1 MLERFLFAMRFSAL
15 FRGDQAVL
23 RGNFLL
29 ITLSWIILFAAQPI
43 PETYASLYYI
53 HLGAD
58 AFLLSIIGFA
68 GSIAVALVQF
78 PGGYLADKH
87 GRRWLIVSMTF
98 GLAIGSLFFVFAPS
112 WQFILIG
119 LLLQNVF
126 SIYGPALMAMVI
138 DSLPPENR
146 GAGFSLQSVITTL
159 VLLPAPL
166 IAQYLVFTFNFD
178 FGMRIAYTI
187 VAIAYFATATLRLK
201 LKETLPPDGAKAR
214 PSFID
219 VLRNYPKAVKEGIY
233 VWRKVPKSAF
243 NLFIAIIIVN
253 GLVVSCQTYFVVYS
267 TSILKITLQQWAI
280 VTTFRYLS
288 IAIPGILAG
297 LGMDIIGRKRFL
309 ILGYLLYV
317 PGMLLFINAD
327 FNMLLL
333 AFFFFG
339 LGNLLQLNSYQVLM
353 GDLIPRGLR
362 GTVTGCLQFFMFLM
376 QALLQILVGVLYA
389 FVSPQLPFL
398 LLAISAIPLS
408 IFVLLKVYEPSI
420 KEA

>member
-1 MLERFLFAMRFSAL
+1 MKLSAL
-15 FRGDQAVL
+15 FRGDSAVL

-29 ITLSWIILFAAQPI
+29 ITLSWIIMFSAQPI
-43 PETYASLYYI
+43 PDTYASLFYI

-58 AFLLSIIGFA
+58 VFLISIIGFA

-98 GLAIGSLFFVFAPS
+98 GLACGSLFFIFAPS

-119 LLLQNVF
+119 LLIQNIC

-146 GAGFSLQSVITTL
+146 GAGFSFQSVITTI

-166 IAQYLVFTFNFD
+166 IAQYLVVTFNFD
-178 FGMRIAYTI
+178 IGMRIAYTI
-187 VAIAYFATATLRLK
+187 TAVAYFSMATLRLR
-201 LKETLPPDGAKAR
+201 LKETLPQTGISKR
-214 PSFID
+214 PSFIN
-219 VLRNYPKAVKEGIY
+219 VIREYPQAVKEGIG
-233 VWRKVPKSAF
+233 VWKKIPKSAY
-243 NLFIAIIIVN
+243 NLFVTIIIIN
-253 GLVVSCQTYFVVYS
+253 GLVVSCQTYFVVYA
-267 TSILKITLQQWAI
+267 TSILKISLEQWAI
-280 VTTFRYLS
+280 VVAFRYLS
-288 IAIPGILAG
+288 IAVPGILAG
-297 LGMDIIGRKRFL
+297 LSMDIFGRKRFL
-309 ILGYLLYV
+309 ILGYLLFV

-339 LGNLLQLNSYQVLM
+339 LGNLLQLNSYSVLM
-353 GDLIPRGLR
+353 GDLVPRNLR
-362 GTVTGCLQFFMFLM
+362 GTATGCLQFFMFIM
-376 QALLQILVGVLYA
+376 QAILLVVIGFLYA
-389 FVSPQLPFL
+389 FISPQLPFL
-398 LLAISAIPLS
+398 LLAAASIPLS
-408 IFVLLKVYEPSI
+408 IFVFWQVYEPAN

>member
-1 MLERFLFAMRFSAL
+1 MRLSAL

-29 ITLSWIILFAAQPI
+29 ITISWIILFTAQPI
-43 PETYASLYYI
+43 PDTYASLFYL

-98 GLAIGSLFFVFAPS
+98 GLAVGSLFFIFAPS
-112 WQFILIG
+112 WPFILVG
-119 LLLQNVF
+119 LLVQNVC

-166 IAQYLVFTFNFD
+166 IAQYLVVTFNFD
-178 FGMRIAYTI
+178 LGMRVAYTI
-187 VAIAYFATATLRLK
+187 VAVAYFSIAILRLK
-201 LKETLPPDGAKAR
+201 LKETLPAQEAKQK
-214 PSFID
+214 PSFKGM
-219 VLRNYPKAVKEGIY
+219 LGGYFKSVKEGIS

-243 NLFIAIIIVN
+243 NLFLAIIVIN
-253 GLVVSCQTYFVVYS
+253 GLVVSCQTYFVVYAID
-267 TSILKITLQQWAI
+267 ILKVSLTQWAI
-280 VTTFRYLS
+280 VMTFRYLS
-288 IAIPGILAG
+288 IAIPAILAG
-297 LGMDIIGRKRFL
+297 FSMDVMGRKRFL

-353 GDLIPRGLR
+353 GDLVPRGLR

-376 QALLQILVGVLYA
+376 QAIFQVIVGVLYA

-398 LLAISAIPLS
+398 LLAASAIPLS
-408 IFVLLKVYEPSI
+408 IFVFWKVYEPSV

>member
-1 MLERFLFAMRFSAL
+1 MRLSAL
-15 FRGDQAVL
+15 FRGEQAVL

-29 ITLSWIILFAAQPI
+29 ITLSWIILFAFQPI
-43 PETYASLYYI
+43 PDTYASLYYI

-58 AFLLSIIGFA
+58 AFLLSIMGFA

-98 GLAIGSLFFVFAPS
+98 GLALGSLFFIFAPS

-166 IAQYLVFTFNFD
+166 IAQYLVVTFKFD

-187 VAIAYFATATLRLK
+187 VAVAYFAIAVLRLK
-201 LKETLPPDGAKAR
+201 LKETLPSDGSKAR
-214 PSFID
+214 PSFLE

-233 VWRKVPKSAF
+233 VWAKVPKSAF

-253 GLVVSCQTYFVVYS
+253 GLVVSCQLYFVVYA
-267 TSILKITLQQWAI
+267 TSILKITLEQWAI
-280 VTTFRYLS
+280 VTAFRYLS

-297 LGMDIIGRKRFL
+297 LGMDALGRKRFL

-317 PGMLLFINAD
+317 PGMLLFVNAD

-353 GDLIPRGLR
+353 GDLVPRGLR

-376 QALLQILVGVLYA
+376 QAILQIVVGVLYA

-398 LLAISAIPLS
+398 LLAVTAIPLS